1 MKKLLRETIQLEKI
15 VGGGQAL
22 GTLADGRKAFVWG
35 GLPGETVEVEFAKQ
49 KRTYVEGVVTDVV
62 SASAERLAPKD
73 PGSYL
78 STSPWQIMSF
88 AAEQAHKQHLIDE
101 AFELH
106 GVTLPHQTEIYSND
120 QQYAYRNKVEFSFW
134 WDNDSSQ
141 LDLAF
146 FRRGSHGKVPVDGT
160 SLARPEI
167 NQLALTI
174 RDILRTKAVEA
185 RSLKTLMIRCDQQG
199 NCVFQLYVKDSPA
212 VHSEPV
218 DEILTEADF
227 EKTGA
232 QGGEVIYSD
241 HRSPASVITK
251 RLATYGNPTLTDA
264 VLGVPF
270 HYACEGFFQVN
281 IPVYEQALRDMSA
294 WVTDSGSMQQVAGSM
309 EAAAAGTFGTGSE
322 EGSAFPAERGK
333 TSDQLAPSESSEMP
347 VSKMPASNLRKH
359 PTETPDITDEEKSG
373 DLKHAVVDFYSGV
386 GSIGFTIGGDDLTL
400 VELNPA
406 AVAEMRRNRA
416 ALGKKATVVEASAE
430 TSLDYISADA
440 IIIVDPPRAGLHDD
454 VTARLLEV
462 QPPRIIYL
470 SCNPVTQARDVSRL
484 LGAYRISA
492 HRGYNFFPR
501 TPHIEHLVV
510 LELL

>member
-35 GLPGETVEVEFAKQ
+35 GLPGETVVAEFATQ
-49 KRTYVEGVVTDVV
+49 KRNYVEGIVTEVV
-62 SASAERLAPKD
+62 SASPERLTPKD
-73 PGSYL
+73 PASYL

-88 AAEQAHKQHLIDE
+88 TAEQSHKQHLIDE

-106 GVTLPHQTEIYSND
+106 GITLPSTTEVYSNG

-134 WDNDSSQ
+134 WDNESSQ

-146 FRRGSHGKVPVDGT
+146 FRRGSHGKIPVDGT
-160 SLARPEI
+160 ALARPEI

-185 RSLKTLMIRCDQQG
+185 RSLKTLMIRCDQTG
-199 NCVFQLYVKDSPA
+199 HCVFQLYVKDPPTMSGGQA
-212 VHSEPV
+212 DYV
-218 DEILTEADF
+218 ITEADF
-227 EKTGA
+227 ATTGA

-241 HRSPASVITK
+241 YRSPASVITE
-251 RLATYGNPTLTDA
+251 RLATYGNTALTDT

-270 HYACEGFFQVN
+270 RYACEGFFQVN
-281 IPVYEQALRDMSA
+281 VPVYEQALKDMGE
-294 WVTDSGSMQQVAGSM
+294 WVTSADSSMQHVVGSM
-309 EAAAAGTFGTGSE
+309 GTTSAELSSG
-322 EGSAFPAERGK
+322 GSA
-333 TSDQLAPSESSEMP
+333 
-347 VSKMPASNLRKH
+347 V
-359 PTETPDITDEEKSG
+359 I
-373 DLKHAVVDFYSGV
+373 DFYSGV
-386 GSIGFTIGGDDLTL
+386 GSIGFTIGGDNPTL
-400 VELNPA
+400 IELNPA
-406 AVAEMRRNRA
+406 AVAEMRRNRE

-440 IIIVDPPRAGLHDD
+440 IVIVDPPRAGLHDD

-510 LELL
+510 LDLK